1 MQRELRF
8 LIRFKSDAARALK
21 RTGAQFKKLGVTTKI
36 VTTQMK
42 LLSANMVKAA
52 IAGRTAGKAISAS
65 FAKAQAAATRVIGVV
80 RGLAATLAT
89 VGIGFGLIAAIGVT
103 AQFGQAMSRVQA
115 ITGEL
120 ARNIDGTLNP
130 TFQAVT
136 ETIMNLGATTVF
148 TASEAAQAFALLSQA
163 GFDVGESIS
172 ATADVLNLAVVGAI
186 DLGTSANIVANSI
199 RSFGL
204 AASEANRV
212 ADIFAA
218 TITGTNTNVN
228 QLGEALKFVG
238 PIASSLGVDIEEA
251 AAAIGVLSDAG
262 LKGTLAGTGL
272 RRVLIGLAAQTPKAT
287 KTLRGLGI
295 VTEDLQE
302 AIGEEGLV
310 KALEQFE
317 GRTLSAAQAVDVFGL
332 RGGPAF
338 LVLQRGAEQ
347 AGSLTEALKQ
357 AEGRALAFA
366 EVARDNLAG
375 DLKLLRSVIEDVI
388 LGSGALDR
396 TFRDIVQTVTGVIM
410 VFNNTLDP
418 LNENAQRFRDI
429 ANILRLVA
437 KVVKVLVAAFVL
449 LKIIAV
455 VNGIVGIAIGLYGF
469 LAAAVGAAAT
479 AVGFLTFA
487 FSTLAGAIALTGI
500 GAIVIA
506 VGLAVAAFAAWAL
519 ETDTVG
525 ERLDEVSGT
534 IDNLSKVTEEAA
546 KATGDLAI
554 QQLPALER
562 AAKSGQQQFA
572 ALANEIADL
581 TTAAEE
587 IKDKGI
593 FDVFRSDQLTFFEKI
608 KASFFGLALGIDA
621 AGVASDIFT
630 EKAQKITKD
639 GLEPLADELA
649 TTQEQLIRLGGLL
662 VAKETLFKLGEE
674 GKALAT
680 KLDEANKVVLG
691 FTGAAKKAFED
702 LEIEIGD
709 LSLGVGEAADLQR
722 KINDALRK
730 SDLVVELPETLVTA
744 RVKAVEVLKE
754 LTAKLTEAEKI
765 NATGAVDNSFAV
777 VAGLRVQVVEAK
789 RVVAAAK
796 EAVGLREEERNRL
809 IAQTTAVFNL
819 TKANKEAEDVRKQA
833 IKDIEKQ
840 AEAQKKLGDTTAQ
853 LILDTQLEIMLL
865 GASSRERK
873 EAAFA
878 QELLNKATEAG
889 LEGLT
894 EQQNKLIAVNK
905 ELERQKRTNVGAALG
920 KQLQDFIDEGTNAAK
935 LFGDLFGNVLG
946 ELEDQIVSFVKT
958 GEFNFREFAASI
970 LDQFIAL
977 GVKLALSGALANIQK
992 ALGGGP
998 VPGAPGG
1005 PGAQAQAA
1013 AALPG
1018 QIKDTGVL
1026 DAVKEGSVV
1035 AKQCCDAGLSATKVL
1050 GEDITDIAKEEGTAG
1065 RSQEKGLFDGLFMR
1079 IDNFGA
1085 ALGDF
1090 FSKIGGQLKTLAT
1103 SIIDGLKKAF
1113 KAVGD
1118 AIVNG
1123 LQKLGDFITGLAE
1136 VFGDVVGE
1144 IGSAVGTA
1152 VGDIGAGLGQALESV
1167 LGPLTSSITS
1177 LLSTAA
1183 TALTDV
1189 AGAIIGPITTAL
1201 TAVATE
1207 AVKALAQVVTSLVT
1221 AAADIATGAILATA
1235 AGLMLSAA
1243 TLLITAA
1250 SFMLIAAPLL
1260 ISAAILQ
1267 LTAGGLLIAAAG
1279 LLLVAALLQT
1289 VAAVLQ
1295 LAASAI
1301 LFVAG
1306 FLLLAGSGLLLVASL
1321 LMIVAA
1327 LLLIV
1332 SAVIPFFGKGGI
1344 SDRPTAFGS
1353 ADNFTN
1359 PMFFADGGTTTGGDR
1374 FPAMLAPNEG
1384 VVPLTNNKA
1393 IPVEMNQDVGSKVFN
1408 TTFNITTPD
1417 VAGFNKSR
1425 GQIEAD
1431 MERML
1436 QRASERNN

>member
-8 LIRFKSDAARALK
+8 LIRFKSDAARVLK
-21 RTGAQFKKLGVTTKI
+21 TSGAQFKKLGVT
-36 VTTQMK
+36 
-42 LLSANMVKAA
+42 VKAVSLRLKEMGA
-52 IAGRTAGKAISAS
+52 QLLKAALAGKVAGFSIGTAM
-65 FAKAQAAATRVIGVV
+65 KKIGAATTRVIATI
-80 RGLAATLAT
+80 RTFAATLAALGL
-89 VGIGFGLIAAIGVT
+89 GIGLIAAISIT

-120 ARNIDGTLNP
+120 ARDLMGNLNP
-130 TFQAVT
+130 TFAAINDTVR
-136 ETIMNLGATTVF
+136 NLGATTVF
-148 TASEAAQAFALLSQA
+148 TASQAAGAFGLLSQA
-163 GFDVGESIS
+163 GFDAGEAIN
-172 ATADVLNLAVVGAI
+172 AVAAVLDLAVVGAI
-186 DLGTSANIVANSI
+186 DLATSANIVSNAI
-199 RSFGL
+199 RGFGL
-204 AASEANRV
+204 DASDAQRV
-212 ADIFAA
+212 ADIFAG
-218 TITGTNTNVN
+218 TITKANTNV
-228 QLGEALKFVG
+228 QELGEALKFVA
-238 PIASSLGVDIEEA
+238 PIAASLGVSIEEA
-251 AAAIGVLSDAG
+251 SAAIGLLSDAG

-272 RRVLIGLAAQTPKAT
+272 RRVLIGLASTTPKAGE
-287 KTLRGLGI
+287 TLRKAGIDAEGLA
-295 VTEDLQE
+295 D
-302 AIGEEGLV
+302 AIGEQGLV
-310 KALEQFE
+310 GALEKFE
-317 GRTLSAAQAVDVFGL
+317 GRSLDAAQAVEVFGL

-338 LVLQRGAEQ
+338 LVLQRLSKE
-347 AGSLTEALKQ
+347 AGSFTEALEDM
-357 AEGRALAFA
+357 EGRAKEFA
-366 EVARDNLAG
+366 KVARDNLAG

-388 LGSGALDR
+388 LGSGELNK
-396 TFRDIVQTVTGVIM
+396 TFRDIVQTITGVIQA
-410 VFNNTLDP
+410 FNGTLDP
-418 LNENAQRFRDI
+418 LDQNAAKFRQIAENVKTAGKALVIFVKALI
-429 ANILRLVA
+429 A
-437 KVVKVLVAAFVL
+437 
-449 LKIIAV
+449 LKILSILTAL
-455 VNGIVGIAIGLYGF
+455 GSAFAGAILG
-469 LAAAVGAAAT
+469 VSAAT
-479 AVGFLTFA
+479 AVATGGLIAFKFA
-487 FSTLAGAIALTGI
+487 LLATGI
-500 GAIVIA
+500 GAFIVLLGAAA
-506 VGLAVAAFAAWAL
+506 VFFVKFRNETSAV
-519 ETDTVG
+519 TKQVG
-525 ERLDEVSGT
+525 DMSTAIDKGNEILERLKG
-534 IDNLSKVTEEAA
+534 
-546 KATGDLAI
+546 ATGDIAL
-554 QQLPALER
+554 QQLP
-562 AAKSGQQQFA
+562 
-572 ALANEIADL
+572 
-581 TTAAEE
+581 
-587 IKDKGI
+587 
-593 FDVFRSDQLTFFEKI
+593 
-608 KASFFGLALGIDA
+608 GL
-621 AGVASDIFT
+621 
-630 EKAQKITKD
+630 
-639 GLEPLADELA
+639 
-649 TTQEQLIRLGGLL
+649 R
-662 VAKETLFKLGEE
+662 
-674 GKALAT
+674 
-680 KLDEANKVVLG
+680 
-691 FTGAAKKAFED
+691 KAFED
-702 LEIEIGD
+702 TNKQIEASRITIGRITNEIGVLRKSTSTLADVFGSKALTTTQKFRAALKGLLPGFTAASVAAEILSEEQLPEIVDGFVEATKEANKFGEALKKLEELEAAQKTLRDIARASATLQTALDETAKGTTAFKDVAEDAFDKLNIKIGD

-722 KINDALRK
+722 KINEQLREAK
-730 SDLVVELPETLVTA
+730 LVVTLPKTLVDLE
-744 RVKAVEVLKE
+744 VKALAEVTKAQVQFKEALAASKVEGVE
-754 LTAKLTEAEKI
+754 NASAIVENAKGI
-765 NATGAVDNSFAV
+765 
-777 VAGLRVQVVEAK
+777 
-789 RVVAAAK
+789 VAAA
-796 EAVGLREEERNRL
+796 EANLVSVRDTIKARATQRQGIIDLVGVEQML
-809 IAQTTAVFNL
+809 IL
-819 TKANKEAEDVRKQA
+819 SNKEATKVAMDALKEDERRIA
-833 IKDIEKQ
+833 
-840 AEAQKKLGDTTAQ
+840 AQKKLKITTEA
-853 LILDTQLEIMLL
+853 LIADVQLEIMLL
-865 GASSRERK
+865 GASARERK
-873 EAAFA
+873 AAAFA
-878 QELLNKATEAG
+878 QELLNKAIEAG
-889 LEGLT
+889 LPGLT
-894 EQQNKLIAVNK
+894 AQQQKLIEVNA
-905 ELERQKRTNVGAALG
+905 ELEKQRRTNIGAALS
-920 KQLQDFIDEGTNAAK
+920 KQLKDFIDEGTDAAK
-935 LFGDLFGNVLG
+935 LFGDAFGSILG
-946 ELEDQIVSFVKT
+946 DLEDQIVSFVKT
-958 GEFNFREFAASI
+958 GKFEFREFAASI
-970 LDQFIAL
+970 LDTFIQL

-992 ALGGGP
+992 ALAGGP
-998 VPGAPGG
+998 VPGAPAGG

-1013 AALPG
+1013 AALPA
-1018 QIKDTGVL
+1018 QIKDSGVL

-1144 IGSAVGTA
+1144 IGSAVGGA

-1235 AGLMLSAA
+1235 AGLMLTAA
-1243 TLLITAA
+1243 TLLISAA

-1332 SAVIPFFGKGGI
+1332 SAVIPFFAKGGI
-1344 SDRPTAFGS
+1344 SDKPTAFGR
-1353 ADNFTN
+1353 ADSFTN

-1384 VVPLTNNKA
+1384 IVPLNNNKA
-1393 IPVEMNQDVGSKVFN
+1393 IPVEMNEDVGSKVFN